1 MTAIPSYISSEEYIQ
16 EKLAEQGY
24 DQRPTD
30 PDQLAEYKGLQDK
43 YRKEY
48 YKKGYNV
55 PTSDYQK
62 VNEQQAAADASA
74 TQDISA
80 EQQQLQQAGVQKETS
95 FTSTNFRAPN
105 RTVAI
110 SAKNIEAAKLDSI
123 TNPLAGN
130 TLKVYRT
137 AKGATYV
144 YTGDQLVDENNNISR
159 NGYAADGSDIYAEF
173 FGASAE
179 ERATMLSVAQRL
191 GYYEGTKPSGSAI
204 SGTGLDSQD
213 RAAVQAL
220 FNFSVSQGR
229 TWRAITKLVDGGAI
243 AVGNFASGGTGGQGP
258 SYTYDD
264 AAADFKQA
272 AFATLGRAP
281 TKDEIQTAVQAM
293 RSSKTDPSVTGA
305 KQAAMASPGEASAF
319 KAGSALNRIFQLMG
333 GR

>member
-1 MTAIPSYISSEEYIQ
+1 MTAIPSYISSDEYIQ
-16 EKLAEQGY
+16 EKLTEQGY
-24 DQRPTD
+24 EQKPTD
-30 PDQLAEYKGLQDK
+30 PDQLAEYKKLQDK

-48 YKKGYNV
+48 YKSGYSS
-55 PTSDYQK
+55 PQSEFQQK
-62 VNEQQAAADASA
+62 AVQTQAADAEA
-74 TQDISA
+74 AGELSA
-80 EQQQLQQAGVQKETS
+80 EAQQLQQVGMQKETA
-95 FTSTNFRAPN
+95 FTSTNYVAPN
-105 RTVAI
+105 RSVAI

-137 AKGATYV
+137 PQGAKYV
-144 YTGDQLVDENNNISR
+144 YTGTQLVDENNNISR
-159 NGYAADGSDIYAEF
+159 SGYAVDGSDIYAEF
-173 FGASAE
+173 FGATAE

-213 RAAVQAL
+213 RSAVQAL
-220 FNFSVSQGR
+220 FNFSTAQGR
-229 TWRAITKLVDGGAI
+229 TWRAIAGLVDGGSI
-243 AVGNFASGGTGGQGP
+243 AVGNFGSGGGGQGP

-281 TKDEIQTAVQAM
+281 TKDEIQSAVQAM
-293 RSSKTDPSVTGA
+293 RASKTDPSVTGA